1 MLTHPFGREIAP
13 LIVGLVTA
21 CLTIVGS
28 TTSGAP
34 MNMARTLGVAIV
46 TDNWD
51 SQWIYP
57 LAGWLGALVATFVWV
72 FILTATLYD
81 WQFGSDLV
89 LYPVYK
95 LLRFLT
101 FGLFENVFARFTS
114 GPSSFSSSPS
124 SLNEEEISSDNVI
137 KVDRDDITG
146 TSDSSSKVQDDDTT
160 ISEST
165 VVKSAAL

>member
-124 SLNEEEISSDNVI
+124 SFFLLFPLSVQINLFPY
-137 KVDRDDITG
+137 RD
-146 TSDSSSKVQDDDTT
+146 QLLP
-160 ISEST
+160 
-165 VVKSAAL
+165 ALQKALLDPIPDVRGVRE